1 MYFREIDEKVKG
13 RNVFLIL
20 KLEECAYENKSKN
33 KKGKKHSAILLLI
46 AFIALVVTDIIGN
59 LYLSAAA
66 VIFGMAVFA
75 ATITDMI
82 GD

>member
-1 MYFREIDEKVKG
+1 MKIKVK
-13 RNVFLIL
+13 I
-20 KLEECAYENKSKN
+20 

-82 GD
+82 GDWRKKKKRAL

>member
-1 MYFREIDEKVKG
+1 M
-13 RNVFLIL
+13 
-20 KLEECAYENKSKN
+20 
-33 KKGKKHSAILLLI
+33 LI

-82 GD
+82 GDWRKQREK

>member
-1 MYFREIDEKVKG
+1 MKIKVK
-13 RNVFLIL
+13 I
-20 KLEECAYENKSKN
+20 